1 MQRELFCPKNSE
13 TYRSI
18 MKILK
23 KSMSMKKWLSSL
35 GLLLAVLFVAFSC
48 SKENEQELGVGA
60 VCDTNNMS
68 YSADIIPILE
78 SICFS
83 CHGNGLSENGINFD
97 TYSGIKA
104 VADNGKLVGAIS
116 HAAGFVAMPQSAPK
130 LSDCNINKIK
140 SWVNAGAANN

>member
-1 MQRELFCPKNSE
+1 MAFF
-13 TYRSI
+13 
-18 MKILK
+18 LK
-23 KSMSMKKWLSSL
+23 LVISSP
-35 GLLLAVLFVAFSC
+35 VCNFSC
-48 SKENEQELGVGA
+48 SKKNEQELGVGA

-97 TYSGIKA
+97 TYSGVKA

>member
-1 MQRELFCPKNSE
+1 
-13 TYRSI
+13 
-18 MKILK
+18 
-23 KSMSMKKWLSSL
+23 MSMKKWLSSL
-35 GLLLAVLFVAFSC
+35 ALVIVVLFVTFSC
-48 SKENEQELGVGA
+48 SKKNEQELGVGA

-97 TYSGIKA
+97 TYSGVKA